1 MIEILRNL
9 GYLLCNWIDNKVDEF
24 NDFNF
29 TENDF

>member
-1 MIEILRNL
+1 MIDFLRHI
-9 GYLLCNWIDNKVDEF
+9 GYLFCYRIDDIVDKF

>member
-1 MIEILRNL
+1 MIELFRKL
-9 GYLLCNWIDNKVDEF
+9 GYMLCNWIDDKVDEF